1 MWPLSRHIRKAC
13 CWQITYSIY
22 LFSTLMF
29 LLSSVM
35 ILLFTVMIH
44 LNRQNTDAM
53 HRCGYMSS
61 QAVCKAC
68 LLLEGLNRGLPN
80 YGLRDKARVR
90 HDRAAALSQPPQ
102 T

>member
-1 MWPLSRHIRKAC
+1 
-13 CWQITYSIY
+13 
-22 LFSTLMF
+22 
-29 LLSSVM
+29 
-35 ILLFTVMIH
+35 
-44 LNRQNTDAM
+44 
-53 HRCGYMSS
+53 MSS

-90 HDRAAALSQPPQ
+90 HDRAALSQAPR